1 MNKYFI
7 GEKKN
12 PNIFNYVPKIMR
24 TTLFLL
30 FCSILFSQAATSY
43 SQVFTFNL
51 KSTSIKEACKE
62 IERNSDYIFV
72 FSDNSEKMMDKRINV
87 NVNSKNVEE
96 ILDTILSETGLTYR
110 ILDKQIVVYE
120 SKEGIPLKNEERAVS
135 HSLQQQTGKQIT
147 GKVIDT
153 QGESI
158 IGANI
163 VEVGTANGT
172 VTDIDGNFSLTVAN
186 DASIRI
192 TYIGYLEQTIPTSGS
207 NQFNIIL
214 QEDTKALDEVI
225 VIGYGTRQRRSI
237 TGAVD
242 QVNSSMFEDRPV
254 SNAVQA
260 LQGASANLII
270 QQRNMNPNDNN
281 LSINIRGV
289 STMGNNDPLIVID
302 GLIST
307 ANTLNNINQNDIENV
322 SVLKDAGSA
331 AIYGSRSANG
341 VILVTTKQGSKSQ
354 KPTVRLNA
362 LVGYQDP
369 QILFQPVEGWQN
381 AMYRNQANINSGS
394 APLFTPAQ
402 IRDLYEHRN
411 EEYWFFNEIMQKGL
425 QQNYN
430 LNVSGG
436 SENTTYMVSAGY
448 LNQESNFVGGFGLE
462 RYNFRTNLTT
472 EYNRFKLTA
481 LTAYNR
487 RQERT
492 IAGGT
497 GNVIIN
503 SSRIPPYYYYKF
515 QQDGKWLINDIIGD
529 DNTMAKLKD
538 GGYENKAEDNFIGS
552 LNLDYNIL
560 DGLTAKALVGLD
572 LTQHHRFR
580 RDIQVPLYSATN
592 LETPS
597 VNINPNRLT
606 EDYNN
611 KRYTLSTQFLLD
623 YSRTFN
629 NVHQV
634 SGLLGT
640 SNESYTY
647 KASRLAF
654 IKTDPD
660 LGLPTTDESEP
671 DPGNFT
677 SNGTEGSNPA
687 TDQTSITSIFGRVG
701 YSYMDKYYADI
712 SFRYD
717 GSSKFAKANRWG
729 FFPSFS
735 GAWRISEE
743 GFMGDY
749 RNNVGDLKLRTSYGV
764 LGNQNVANYSYQTVY
779 QMYTNSYV
787 FNNQAV
793 PGTGFTYG
801 NPDLTWEK
809 SGNFNIG
816 VDAGFFNNDL
826 YVTLDYFNK
835 RTWDILLAPEVSS
848 VFGTTAASE
857 NAGEMRNRGW
867 EATVNYRLRSGDFNH
882 NFNLNISD
890 SRNKVTDFGGKERI
904 DQNDQMYKLIREGEA
919 LGSYYG
925 YRTDGFFQSAEEIAG
940 SALPIGATV
949 QLGDVKYV
957 DQNGDGVIDEKD
969 RVVLGNAF
977 PRYTF
982 GFTYDLQWKD
992 FDFSIM
998 LQGVGKRDM
1007 YLRGEL
1013 IEPFHS
1019 NYSYAIYRHQLDF
1032 WTPTN
1037 PDARWPRLIA
1047 PSSSSSQNNW
1057 GRAGTD
1063 IYLLDG
1069 SYIRIKNIQL
1079 GYTLPQLFTNRFG
1092 IEKMR
1097 VSVNAQNPLTLTK
1110 NSFIDPETSEFG
1122 NNMGG
1127 IAGVGANSGRNYP
1140 TLVYY
1145 GFGLD
1150 IVF

>member
-1 MNKYFI
+1 M
-7 GEKKN
+7 KKN
-12 PNIFNYVPKIMR
+12 NSTGNDLTEKVPINHFLLIMR
-24 TTLFLL
+24 ATFILL
-30 FCSILFSQAATSY
+30 FTFVFCAMAESVYTQNARVTINKRHVTIREIL
-43 SQVFTFNL
+43 N
-51 KSTSIKEACKE
+51 E
-62 IERNSDYIFV
+62 IEKQTDYLFIYNNEV
-72 FSDNSEKMMDKRINV
+72 NTNEETSVKAKEEAVSKVLHSLLKDKD
-87 NVNSKNVEE
+87 
-96 ILDTILSETGLTYR
+96 LDYSMEGNHIILSTIEKENEK
-110 ILDKQIVVYE
+110 ILAHISQQQQKKQISGIVVD
-120 SKEGIPLKNEERAVS
+120 N
-135 HSLQQQTGKQIT
+135 
-147 GKVIDT
+147 
-153 QGESI
+153 QGEPI
-158 IGANI
+158 IGANM
-163 VEVGTANGT
+163 VEVGTTNGT
-172 VTDIDGNFSLTVAN
+172 VTDINGNFSLLVDENA
-186 DASIRI
+186 ILRI
-192 TYIGYLEQTIPTSGS
+192 TYIGYLEQTINTTG
-207 NQFNIIL
+207 NTNFHIVL
-214 QEDTKALDEVI
+214 QEDTKALDELV

-237 TGAVD
+237 TGAID
-242 QVNSSMFEDRPV
+242 QVTSAIFEDRPV

-270 QQRNMNPNDNN
+270 QQKNMNPNDNN

-307 ANTLNNINQNDIENV
+307 ANTLNNMNQNDIENI

-341 VILVTTKQGSKSQ
+341 VILITTKKGAKLR
-354 KPTVRLNA
+354 KPAVRWSS

-381 AMYRNQANINSGS
+381 AMYRNQANMNAGS
-394 APLFTPAQ
+394 APAFTPAQ
-402 IRDLYEHRN
+402 IRDLYDHRD

-425 QQNYN
+425 QQSYN

-448 LNQESNFVGGFGLE
+448 LNQESNFVGGFGME

-472 EYNRFKLTA
+472 EYNRVKLTS
-481 LTAYNR
+481 LMAYNR
-487 RQERT
+487 RNERT

-497 GNVIIN
+497 GNTIIN
-503 SSRIPPYYYYKF
+503 SSRIPPYYYYRF
-515 QQDGKWLINDIIGD
+515 EQDGKYLINDIIGD
-529 DNTMAKLKD
+529 DNTMAKLKE
-538 GGYENKAEDNFIGS
+538 GGYENKDEDNFIGS
-552 LNLDYNIL
+552 LNIDYRIIEE
-560 DGLTAKALVGLD
+560 LTAKGLVGLD

-580 RDIQVPLYSATN
+580 RDIQVPLYSAAD
-592 LETPS
+592 LENPV

-623 YSRTFN
+623 YDKTFN
-629 NVHQV
+629 DVHHIT
-634 SGLLGT
+634 GLLGT

-647 KASRLAF
+647 KASRIAF

-671 DPGNFT
+671 DTGNFT
-677 SNGTEGSNPA
+677 SNGAEGNNPA
-687 TDQTSITSIFGRVG
+687 TDQTSITSLFGRVG
-701 YSYMDKYYADI
+701 YSYMDKYYGDI

-717 GSSKFAKANRWG
+717 GSSKFAKENRWG

-743 GFMGDY
+743 HFMGDY
-749 RNNVGDLKLRTSYGV
+749 RNNVGDFKLRASYGV
-764 LGNQNVANYSYQTVY
+764 LGNQNVTNYSYQSVY
-779 QMYTNSYV
+779 QMYTNTYV
-787 FNNQAV
+787 FNNLSV

-816 VDAGFFNNDL
+816 VDAGFFNNNL
-826 YVTLDYFNK
+826 YVSLDYFNK

-848 VFGTTAASE
+848 VFGSSAASE

-867 EATVNYRLRSGDFNH
+867 EATINYRLRSGDFSH

-890 SRNKVTDFGGKERI
+890 SKNKVTDFGGKERI
-904 DQNDQMYKLIREGEA
+904 DQSDQMYKLIREGET

-925 YRTDGFFQSAEEIAG
+925 YKTDGYFQNNEEIAG
-940 SALPIGATV
+940 SALPVGALV
-949 QLGDVKYV
+949 QPGDVKYV
-957 DQNGDGVIDEKD
+957 DQNNDGVIDEKD

-992 FDFSIM
+992 FDFSIL
-998 LQGVGKRDM
+998 LQGVGKREM
-1007 YLRGEL
+1007 YIRGEL

-1019 NYSYAIYRHQLDF
+1019 NYSYAIYKHQLDF

-1047 PSSSSSQNNW
+1047 PSSPSSSNNW

-1063 IYLLDG
+1063 IYLLNG
-1069 SYIRIKNIQL
+1069 AYLRVKNVTL
-1079 GYTLPQLFTNRFG
+1079 GYTLPKMLTNRFG
-1092 IEKMR
+1092 LERLRI
-1097 VSVNAQNPLTLTK
+1097 SVNAQNPLTFTK
-1110 NSFIDPETSEFG
+1110 NSFIDPESSEFD

-1127 IAGVGANSGRNYP
+1127 IGGVGANSARNYP

-1150 IVF
+1150 IEF

>member
-1 MNKYFI
+1 M
-7 GEKKN
+7 EK
-12 PNIFNYVPKIMR
+12 
-24 TTLFLL
+24 L
-30 FCSILFSQAATSY
+30 
-43 SQVFTFNL
+43 
-51 KSTSIKEACKE
+51 SIKGCIGSKKL
-62 IERNSDYIFV
+62 RYQLKMKRTMMFSLFFSLV
-72 FSDNSEKMMDKRINV
+72 FSYVWAVESPIPGSTIDSSTESINSGIEFNDIDDIKQQASKR
-87 NVNSKNVEE
+87 
-96 ILDTILSETGLTYR
+96 
-110 ILDKQIVVYE
+110 
-120 SKEGIPLKNEERAVS
+120 
-135 HSLQQQTGKQIT
+135 IT
-147 GKVIDT
+147 GKVVDAT
-153 QGESI
+153 NESV

-163 VEVGTANGT
+163 IEVGTTNGT
-172 VTDIDGNFSLTVAN
+172 VTDIDGNFTLEVSNNATL
-186 DASIRI
+186 RI
-192 TYIGYLEQTIPTSGS
+192 TYIGYIEQLVPTTGK

-214 QEDTKALDEVI
+214 QEDTKTLDEVV
-225 VIGYGTRQRRSI
+225 VIGYGTRQRKSI

-242 QVNSSMFEDRPV
+242 QVSSDMFEDRPV
-254 SNAVQA
+254 SNAMQA

-270 QQRNMNPNDNN
+270 QQKNMNPNDNN
-281 LSINIRGV
+281 MSINIRGV

-302 GLIST
+302 GLTST
-307 ANTLNNINQNDIENV
+307 TNTLSSLNQNDIESV

-341 VILVTTKQGSKSQ
+341 VILVTTKKGSKLQ
-354 KPTVRLNA
+354 KPSVRLSG

-369 QILFQPVEGWQN
+369 KILYQPVEGWQN

-394 APLFTPAQ
+394 APIHTPSQ
-402 IRDLYEHRN
+402 IRDLYDHRA

-430 LNVSGG
+430 LNISGG
-436 SENTTYMVSAGY
+436 NDNTTYMISSGY
-448 LNQESNFVGGFGLE
+448 QNQESNFIGNYGTE

-472 EYNRFKLTA
+472 EFNRFKITSLM
-481 LTAYNR
+481 AYNR
-487 RQERT
+487 RKERT

-497 GNVIIN
+497 GNTIIN

-515 QQDGKWLINDIIGD
+515 IQDGKYLINDIIGD
-529 DNTMAKLKD
+529 DNTMAKLKE

-552 LNLDYNIL
+552 MNVDYKII
-560 DGLTAKALVGLD
+560 DGLTAKGLVGLD

-580 RDIQVPLYSATN
+580 RDIQVPLYSPN
-592 LETPS
+592 DLENPA

-623 YSRTFN
+623 FNRTFN
-629 NVHQV
+629 DVHNVTA
-634 SGLLGT
+634 LLGT

-647 KASRLAF
+647 KASRIAF

-660 LGLPTTDESEP
+660 LGLPTMDDSEP
-671 DPGNFT
+671 DTGNFT
-677 SNGTEGSNPA
+677 SNGAEGGGPA
-687 TDQTSITSIFGRVG
+687 TDQTSITSLFGRVG
-701 YSYMDKYYADI
+701 YIYKDKYYGDI

-717 GSSKFAKANRWG
+717 GSSKFAKQNRWG

-743 GFMGDY
+743 AVMEDY
-749 RNNVGDLKLRTSYGV
+749 KNNIGDLKFRASYGI

-779 QMYTNSYV
+779 QMYTYGYV
-787 FNNQAV
+787 FNNITV

-816 VDAGFFNNDL
+816 VDAGFLNNNL
-826 YVTLDYFNK
+826 YVSLDYFNK

-848 VFGTTAASE
+848 IFGSSAANE

-867 EATVNYRLRSGDFNH
+867 EATVNYRLRTGDFNH

-890 SRNKVTDFGGKERI
+890 SKNEVTYFGGEERI
-904 DQNDQMYKLIREGEA
+904 DQNDQMFKIIREGEA
-919 LGSYYG
+919 LGSYFG
-925 YRTDGFFQSAEEIAG
+925 YKTDGYFQSLEEIAN
-940 SALPIGATV
+940 SALPIGAIL
-949 QLGDVKYV
+949 QPGDVKYV
-957 DQNGDGVIDEKD
+957 DQNVDGVIDEKD

-982 GFTYDLQWKD
+982 GFTYDVQYKN
-992 FDFSIM
+992 FDFNI
-998 LQGVGKRDM
+998 LFQGVGKRDM
-1007 YLRGEL
+1007 FVRGEL

-1019 NYSYAIYRHQLDF
+1019 NYSYAIYTHQLDF

-1047 PSSSSSQNNW
+1047 PSSISSNNNW
-1057 GRAGTD
+1057 GKAGTD
-1063 IYLLDG
+1063 IYLLNG
-1069 SYIRIKNIQL
+1069 AYLRLKNVQL
-1079 GYTLPQLFTNRFG
+1079 GYTLPNVLTNKLG
-1092 IEKMR
+1092 IQKLR
-1097 VSVNAQNPLTLTK
+1097 LSVNAQNPLTLTK
-1110 NSFIDPETSEFG
+1110 NSFIDPESSEFG

-1127 IAGVGANSGRNYP
+1127 IGGVGANSARNYP

-1145 GFGLD
+1145 GFGID
-1150 IVF
+1150 IEF